1 MPTHRSNDLPAP
13 HESEGGLGW
22 RWLAA
27 ECPSKCEE
35 RYIFGHTYE
44 LGETWKKN
52 MIQRK
57 LDSWMLEGLPRFG
70 RKWISL

>member
-1 MPTHRSNDLPAP
+1 MPTHRSNGLPTP

-35 RYIFGHTYE
+35 QYIFGRTNEH
-44 LGETWKKN
+44 GETWKKKLSNAYYIPLSSAVN
-52 MIQRK
+52 MG
-57 LDSWMLEGLPRFG
+57 EEN
-70 RKWISL
+70 